1 MATIYKRQSKE
12 ALVHLCEQR
21 GIDPADKS
29 KELLVCALM
38 EQDAEQGSGTAQG
51 SQDMDINPG
60 RVSPEATHSRSP
72 QEGMDVSLQMA
83 LQQLGECDPS
93 LRLQLI
99 LQFNQ
104 AAAAREERA
113 AREKE
118 RAAAERE
125 ERAAAEREERA
136 AAEREERAAAERE
149 ERAAAE
155 REERAAAERQADREF
170 RLEMARIERG
180 INSVQPQS
188 QDVDPKRPRQERF
201 PVLDKDGDLDIFLRS
216 FEKTCRQYHLPR
228 EQWAQYLSPGLRG
241 KALEVFADLPLEL
254 DEDYDAIKAA
264 LIKKYN
270 LTPEVYRK
278 KFRSVK
284 RETTESYADTVGNL
298 RTTFLQ
304 WTRGL
309 SVNSREDLED
319 LMIKDQFL
327 HICPVDVRQFV
338 CDREPKT
345 ADEAA
350 QIADSYTANRMP
362 EAKRET
368 SPQRSTS
375 WKEKQARTTSQPSV
389 SKVGENLTLRESI
402 NQGDMRKCFNCNKVG
417 HLRSACPERGATVYS
432 TVPVVMLLSGDM
444 DKLQHHM
451 QTVIVGDRVIQGLRD
466 SGASYS
472 LVRPEVI
479 NPEDI
484 IPEKTLP
491 VKGITGCHPGVP
503 VAKVFMDWGSG
514 RGIRQVGV
522 SQELPVDVLLG
533 NDLGKM
539 TTVYVPDV
547 QQSYEKMGRSP
558 RGLIWEGG
566 QDSKSKAMPAPEPE
580 VSQYEEATGEGVVN
594 GPPEITLQS
603 ADMVKGVRGCQDG
616 VSESAPRSSKVLSVD
631 LVEAI
636 TQGEVLEQTRG
647 VKMSKAQSMSHK
659 DASTQTGEMQC
670 VYEPKTACTLE
681 TVLREET
688 GVHSEVRFPVM
699 SVASAVLG
707 SDQEVAQG
715 HRDSQESVQS
725 VVQPKP
731 CSINDKERD
740 SNSCTAG
747 KPKHNVTGY
756 SSPTLNSIGISSSRE
771 RVKRFTLGRGDTE
784 LSVSA
789 AQSHK
794 VSRGSQHSSVQVT
807 RGDSTWPYTRGKGP
821 DG

>member
-113 AREKE
+113 AREK
-118 RAAAERE
+118 
-125 ERAAAEREERA
+125 ERA

-284 RETTESYADTVGNL
+284 REITASYADTVGNL

-389 SKVGENLTLRESI
+389 SKVGEIITQRESI

-444 DKLQHHM
+444 EKLQHHM
-451 QTVIVGDRVIQGLRD
+451 QTVIVGDRVTQGLRD

-472 LVRPEVI
+472 LVRPEII
-479 NPEDI
+479 NPKDI

-558 RGLIWEGG
+558 RGLVWEGG
-566 QDSKSKAMPAPEPE
+566 QYSKSKATPAPEPE

-594 GPPEITLQS
+594 RPPEITLHS

-616 VSESAPRSSKVLSVD
+616 VSESAPQSSKVLSVD

-670 VYEPKTACTLE
+670 VYEPQTVCTLE
-681 TVLREET
+681 PVLREET
-688 GVHSEVRFPVM
+688 GVHSEVGFPVM
-699 SVASAVLG
+699 SVASAVL
-707 SDQEVAQG
+707 
-715 HRDSQESVQS
+715 
-725 VVQPKP
+725 
-731 CSINDKERD
+731 
-740 SNSCTAG
+740 
-747 KPKHNVTGY
+747 
-756 SSPTLNSIGISSSRE
+756 
-771 RVKRFTLGRGDTE
+771 
-784 LSVSA
+784 
-789 AQSHK
+789 
-794 VSRGSQHSSVQVT
+794 
-807 RGDSTWPYTRGKGP
+807 
-821 DG
+821 

>member
-1 MATIYKRQSKE
+1 MATIYKRQSKV

-21 GIDPADKS
+21 GINPADKS

-51 SQDMDINPG
+51 SQEMDINPG

-72 QEGMDVSLQMA
+72 QVGMDVSLQMA

-104 AAAAREERA
+104 AAAE
-113 AREKE
+113 REK
-118 RAAAERE
+118 
-125 ERAAAEREERA
+125 
-136 AAEREERAAAERE
+136 

-254 DEDYDAIKAA
+254 DEDYDDIKAA

-284 RETTESYADTVGNL
+284 QETTESYADTVGNL

-389 SKVGENLTLRESI
+389 SKVGENITLRESI

-444 DKLQHHM
+444 EKLQHHM
-451 QTVIVGDRVIQGLRD
+451 QTVIVGDRVTQGLRD

-472 LVRPEVI
+472 LVRPEII

-558 RGLIWEGG
+558 RGLVWEGG

-580 VSQYEEATGEGVVN
+580 VSQYEEAKREGVVN

-616 VSESAPRSSKVLSVD
+616 VSESAPQSSKVMSVD

-670 VYEPKTACTLE
+670 VYEPKTVCTLE
-681 TVLREET
+681 PVLREET

-707 SDQEVAQG
+707 SDQKGEQG

-725 VVQPKP
+725 VDQPKP

-747 KPKHNVTGY
+747 KPKHNVIGY
-756 SSPTLNSIGISSSRE
+756 SSPTLNYIGISSSRE

-794 VSRGSQHSSVQVT
+794 VSRGFQHSSVQVT
-807 RGDSTWPYTRGKGP
+807 RGDITWPYTP

>member
-1 MATIYKRQSKE
+1 MIKIDSTMIHSSAISVSCKSFKE
-12 ALVHLCEQR
+12 V
-21 GIDPADKS
+21 
-29 KELLVCALM
+29 
-38 EQDAEQGSGTAQG
+38 AE
-51 SQDMDINPG
+51 
-60 RVSPEATHSRSP
+60 SR
-72 QEGMDVSLQMA
+72 DNLT
-83 LQQLGECDPS
+83 
-93 LRLQLI
+93 
-99 LQFNQ
+99 Q
-104 AAAAREERA
+104 A
-113 AREKE
+113 
-118 RAAAERE
+118 
-125 ERAAAEREERA
+125 
-136 AAEREERAAAERE
+136 
-149 ERAAAE
+149 
-155 REERAAAERQADREF
+155 
-170 RLEMARIERG
+170 
-180 INSVQPQS
+180 
-188 QDVDPKRPRQERF
+188 VDPKRPRQERF

-216 FEKTCRQYHLPR
+216 FEKTCRQYHLPC

-284 RETTESYADTVGNL
+284 REPTDSYADTVGNL

-338 CDREPKT
+338 CDKEPKT

-389 SKVGENLTLRESI
+389 SKVGENITLRESI

-451 QTVIVGDRVIQGLRD
+451 QTVIVGDRVTQGLID

-479 NPEDI
+479 NPKDI

-514 RGIRQVGV
+514 RGIRQVVV

-547 QQSYEKMGRSP
+547 QQSYEKMDRSP
-558 RGLIWEGG
+558 RGLVWEGG

-616 VSESAPRSSKVLSVD
+616 VSESAPQSSKVVSVD

-681 TVLREET
+681 PVLREAT
-688 GVHSEVRFPVM
+688 GVHSEVGFPVM

-707 SDQEVAQG
+707 SDQKGEQE
-715 HRDSQESVQS
+715 HMDSQESIQS

-771 RVKRFTLGRGDTE
+771 RVNHFTLGRGDTE

-794 VSRGSQHSSVQVT
+794 VSRGSQHSSVQSLPQFCDCCEFLGFNFVT
-807 RGDSTWPYTRGKGP
+807 SCHCDRGSHAEPTFSKS
-821 DG
+821 

>member
-1 MATIYKRQSKE
+1 
-12 ALVHLCEQR
+12 
-21 GIDPADKS
+21 
-29 KELLVCALM
+29 
-38 EQDAEQGSGTAQG
+38 
-51 SQDMDINPG
+51 
-60 RVSPEATHSRSP
+60 
-72 QEGMDVSLQMA
+72 MDVSLQMA

-104 AAAAREERA
+104 AAAAREERV

-125 ERAAAEREERA
+125 KERAAAEREK
-136 AAEREERAAAERE
+136 

-228 EQWAQYLSPGLRG
+228 EQWAQFLSPGLRG

-338 CDREPKT
+338 CDKEPKT

-350 QIADSYTANRMP
+350 QIADSYTANWMP

-389 SKVGENLTLRESI
+389 SKVGENITLRESI

-444 DKLQHHM
+444 EKLQHHM
-451 QTVIVGDRVIQGLRD
+451 QTVIVGDRVTLGLRD

-472 LVRPEVI
+472 LVRPEII

-547 QQSYEKMGRSP
+547 QRSYEKMGRSP
-558 RGLIWEGG
+558 RGLALLCRQEHQVLPPHKVLDATNQPACALHEG
-566 QDSKSKAMPAPEPE
+566 PAVECGLYPQAVIPYL
-580 VSQYEEATGEGVVN
+580 VSLRH
-594 GPPEITLQS
+594 IF
-603 ADMVKGVRGCQDG
+603 
-616 VSESAPRSSKVLSVD
+616 ESAQLIEKGTVEPFWLRIPLGMERGSPRLLDPTDLTQFLYQTALKVPS
-631 LVEAI
+631 
-636 TQGEVLEQTRG
+636 
-647 VKMSKAQSMSHK
+647 
-659 DASTQTGEMQC
+659 
-670 VYEPKTACTLE
+670 
-681 TVLREET
+681 
-688 GVHSEVRFPVM
+688 
-699 SVASAVLG
+699 
-707 SDQEVAQG
+707 
-715 HRDSQESVQS
+715 S
-725 VVQPKP
+725 VVMNVGRQ
-731 CSINDKERD
+731 SIMYKELL
-740 SNSCTAG
+740 
-747 KPKHNVTGY
+747 P
-756 SSPTLNSIGISSSRE
+756 
-771 RVKRFTLGRGDTE
+771 
-784 LSVSA
+784 
-789 AQSHK
+789 
-794 VSRGSQHSSVQVT
+794 
-807 RGDSTWPYTRGKGP
+807 
-821 DG
+821 

>member
-51 SQDMDINPG
+51 SQEMDINPG

-125 ERAAAEREERA
+125 K
-136 AAEREERAAAERE
+136 

-284 RETTESYADTVGNL
+284 RETTDSYADTVGNL

-368 SPQRSTS
+368 SPQRSSS

-389 SKVGENLTLRESI
+389 SKVGENITLRESI

-444 DKLQHHM
+444 EKLQHHM
-451 QTVIVGDRVIQGLRD
+451 QTVIVGDRVTQGLRD

-472 LVRPEVI
+472 LVRPEII

-514 RGIRQVGV
+514 RGIRLVGV

-533 NDLGKM
+533 NDLGNM
-539 TTVYVPDV
+539 TTVYVPDGISPLDLV
-547 QQSYEKMGRSP
+547 WDTAKSFIRGIFKAQIHRYKKVTQKDTQDLEKKIQSLEEKYMTDPSEQNRVNWEEAQNLHSDLIQAQANKKMGVYARKGYIEANLP
-558 RGLIWEGG
+558 GRMLANLIKEEKKRVIIKSIEGPG
-566 QDSKSKAMPAPEPE
+566 SGILHRPEDIQKAFVEYYEELFESKSTM
-580 VSQYEEATGEGVVN
+580 TGEQLRKYLSQISLPCLSAEERALLEAPITHEEIN
-594 GPPEITLQS
+594 G
-603 ADMVKGVRGCQDG
+603 
-616 VSESAPRSSKVLSVD
+616 
-631 LVEAI
+631 
-636 TQGEVLEQTRG
+636 
-647 VKMSKAQSMSHK
+647 
-659 DASTQTGEMQC
+659 
-670 VYEPKTACTLE
+670 
-681 TVLREET
+681 
-688 GVHSEVRFPVM
+688 
-699 SVASAVLG
+699 
-707 SDQEVAQG
+707 
-715 HRDSQESVQS
+715 RDSV
-725 VVQPKP
+725 
-731 CSINDKERD
+731 
-740 SNSCTAG
+740 
-747 KPKHNVTGY
+747 
-756 SSPTLNSIGISSSRE
+756 
-771 RVKRFTLGRGDTE
+771 
-784 LSVSA
+784 
-789 AQSHK
+789 
-794 VSRGSQHSSVQVT
+794 
-807 RGDSTWPYTRGKGP
+807 
-821 DG
+821 

>member
-12 ALVHLCEQR
+12 ALDHLCEQR

-38 EQDAEQGSGTAQG
+38 EQDAEQGSGTAQV

-72 QEGMDVSLQMA
+72 QVGMDLSLQMA
-83 LQQLGECDPS
+83 LQQLGDCDPS

-104 AAAAREERA
+104 A
-113 AREKE
+113 
-118 RAAAERE
+118 
-125 ERAAAEREERA
+125 
-136 AAEREERAAAERE
+136 
-149 ERAAAE
+149 RAAAE

-188 QDVDPKRPRQERF
+188 QDVDPRRPCQERF

-216 FEKTCRQYHLPR
+216 FEKTCRQYHLPC

-241 KALEVFADLPLEL
+241 KALEAFADLPLEP

-304 WTRGL
+304 WIQGL

-345 ADEAA
+345 VDEAA

-368 SPQRSTS
+368 SPQRSSS

-402 NQGDMRKCFNCNKVG
+402 NQRNMRKCFNCNKVG

-451 QTVIVGDRVIQGLRD
+451 QTVIVGDRVTQGLRD

-533 NDLGKM
+533 NNLGKM

-558 RGLIWEGG
+558 RGL
-566 QDSKSKAMPAPEPE
+566 
-580 VSQYEEATGEGVVN
+580 V
-594 GPPEITLQS
+594 
-603 ADMVKGVRGCQDG
+603 
-616 VSESAPRSSKVLSVD
+616 
-631 LVEAI
+631 
-636 TQGEVLEQTRG
+636 
-647 VKMSKAQSMSHK
+647 
-659 DASTQTGEMQC
+659 
-670 VYEPKTACTLE
+670 
-681 TVLREET
+681 
-688 GVHSEVRFPVM
+688 
-699 SVASAVLG
+699 
-707 SDQEVAQG
+707 
-715 HRDSQESVQS
+715 
-725 VVQPKP
+725 
-731 CSINDKERD
+731 
-740 SNSCTAG
+740 
-747 KPKHNVTGY
+747 
-756 SSPTLNSIGISSSRE
+756 
-771 RVKRFTLGRGDTE
+771 
-784 LSVSA
+784 
-789 AQSHK
+789 
-794 VSRGSQHSSVQVT
+794 
-807 RGDSTWPYTRGKGP
+807 
-821 DG
+821 

>member
-1 MATIYKRQSKE
+1 MATIYKRQSKG

-29 KELLVCALM
+29 KDLLVCALM
-38 EQDAEQGSGTAQG
+38 EQDA
-51 SQDMDINPG
+51 
-60 RVSPEATHSRSP
+60 
-72 QEGMDVSLQMA
+72 
-83 LQQLGECDPS
+83 
-93 LRLQLI
+93 
-99 LQFNQ
+99 
-104 AAAAREERA
+104 
-113 AREKE
+113 
-118 RAAAERE
+118 
-125 ERAAAEREERA
+125 
-136 AAEREERAAAERE
+136 
-149 ERAAAE
+149 
-155 REERAAAERQADREF
+155 AAAERQADREF
-170 RLEMARIERG
+170 MLEMARIERG

-284 RETTESYADTVGNL
+284 RGPTDSYADAVGNL

-327 HICPVDVRQFV
+327 HICPVNVRQFV
-338 CDREPKT
+338 CDRELKT

-368 SPQRSTS
+368 SPQRSSS

-389 SKVGENLTLRESI
+389 RFARENAGTSGGASSSI
-402 NQGDMRKCFNCNKVG
+402 NQGDMRKCFICNKVG

-444 DKLQHHM
+444 EKLQHHM
-451 QTVIVGDRVIQGLRD
+451 QTVIVGDRVTQGLRD

-503 VAKVFMDWGSG
+503 DAKVFMDWGAG

-558 RGLIWEGG
+558 RGLVWEGG

-580 VSQYEEATGEGVVN
+580 VSQYEEAMGEGVVN

-603 ADMVKGVRGCQDG
+603 ADMVQGVRGCQDG
-616 VSESAPRSSKVLSVD
+616 VSESAPQSSKVLSVD
-631 LVEAI
+631 LA
-636 TQGEVLEQTRG
+636 
-647 VKMSKAQSMSHK
+647 A
-659 DASTQTGEMQC
+659 ASS
-670 VYEPKTACTLE
+670 L
-681 TVLREET
+681 
-688 GVHSEVRFPVM
+688 
-699 SVASAVLG
+699 
-707 SDQEVAQG
+707 
-715 HRDSQESVQS
+715 
-725 VVQPKP
+725 
-731 CSINDKERD
+731 
-740 SNSCTAG
+740 
-747 KPKHNVTGY
+747 
-756 SSPTLNSIGISSSRE
+756 
-771 RVKRFTLGRGDTE
+771 
-784 LSVSA
+784 
-789 AQSHK
+789 
-794 VSRGSQHSSVQVT
+794 
-807 RGDSTWPYTRGKGP
+807 
-821 DG
+821 

>member
-1 MATIYKRQSKE
+1 
-12 ALVHLCEQR
+12 
-21 GIDPADKS
+21 
-29 KELLVCALM
+29 
-38 EQDAEQGSGTAQG
+38 
-51 SQDMDINPG
+51 MDIDPG

-72 QEGMDVSLQMA
+72 QVGMDVSLQMA

-104 AAAAREERA
+104 AAAQERA
-113 AREKE
+113 AAEREKE
-118 RAAAERE
+118 RAAAE
-125 ERAAAEREERA
+125 AAAEREKERE
-136 AAEREERAAAERE
+136 AAER
-149 ERAAAE
+149 
-155 REERAAAERQADREF
+155 ERQADREF

-201 PVLDKDGDLDIFLRS
+201 PVLDKDGELDIFLRS

-284 RETTESYADTVGNL
+284 RETTASYADTVGNL

-368 SPQRSTS
+368 SPQRSSS

-389 SKVGENLTLRESI
+389 SKVGENITLRDSI
-402 NQGDMRKCFNCNKVG
+402 NQGDMRKCFICNKVG

-444 DKLQHHM
+444 KKLQHHM
-451 QTVIVGDRVIQGLRD
+451 QTVIVGDRVTQGLRD

-558 RGLIWEGG
+558 RGLVWEGG

-616 VSESAPRSSKVLSVD
+616 VSESAPQSSKVLSVD

-647 VKMSKAQSMSHK
+647 VKMSKAQSMGHK
-659 DASTQTGEMQC
+659 DASTQTGEMQFNNC
-670 VYEPKTACTLE
+670 PKLLLLDDTHNIQEPNIALGLIAKKKVFGKNNRNEFEALEDSKETCHQNSTYEL
-681 TVLREET
+681 
-688 GVHSEVRFPVM
+688 
-699 SVASAVLG
+699 
-707 SDQEVAQG
+707 
-715 HRDSQESVQS
+715 
-725 VVQPKP
+725 
-731 CSINDKERD
+731 I
-740 SNSCTAG
+740 
-747 KPKHNVTGY
+747 
-756 SSPTLNSIGISSSRE
+756 
-771 RVKRFTLGRGDTE
+771 
-784 LSVSA
+784 
-789 AQSHK
+789 
-794 VSRGSQHSSVQVT
+794 
-807 RGDSTWPYTRGKGP
+807 
-821 DG
+821 

>member
-38 EQDAEQGSGTAQG
+38 EQDAEQGSGTGQG

-72 QEGMDVSLQMA
+72 QVGMDVSLQMA

-113 AREKE
+113 EREK
-118 RAAAERE
+118 
-125 ERAAAEREERA
+125 
-136 AAEREERAAAERE
+136 

-188 QDVDPKRPRQERF
+188 QDVNPKRPRQERF

-241 KALEVFADLPLEL
+241 KALEVFADLPHEL
-254 DEDYDAIKAA
+254 DEDYDAIKTA

-284 RETTESYADTVGNL
+284 RGPTDSYADTVGNL

-389 SKVGENLTLRESI
+389 SKVGENITLRESI

-444 DKLQHHM
+444 DKLQPHM
-451 QTVIVGDRVIQGLRD
+451 QTVIVGDRVTQGLRD

-472 LVRPEVI
+472 LVRPEII

-558 RGLIWEGG
+558 RGLVWEGG

-603 ADMVKGVRGCQDG
+603 ADMVKGVIFIYRSQKELFEKSTPGLQGDKGKESRTGINKQPTRGIKIADNLHYVRSCYVLDSLDQEKAFYR
-616 VSESAPRSSKVLSVD
+616 VSHGFMSQALRRFGLGKTFCSYVD
-631 LVEAI
+631 LMYFDI
-636 TQGEVLEQTRG
+636 
-647 VKMSKAQSMSHK
+647 
-659 DASTQTGEMQC
+659 
-670 VYEPKTACTLE
+670 
-681 TVLREET
+681 
-688 GVHSEVRFPVM
+688 
-699 SVASAVLG
+699 
-707 SDQEVAQG
+707 
-715 HRDSQESVQS
+715 
-725 VVQPKP
+725 
-731 CSINDKERD
+731 
-740 SNSCTAG
+740 
-747 KPKHNVTGY
+747 
-756 SSPTLNSIGISSSRE
+756 
-771 RVKRFTLGRGDTE
+771 
-784 LSVSA
+784 
-789 AQSHK
+789 
-794 VSRGSQHSSVQVT
+794 HSSVLVNGWKTDTFPVLLRIRAVCRVYLAERRVPRVHRTGT
-807 RGDSTWPYTRGKGP
+807 RTRRRDGLLLRPELGDGARQDLQGVRIGFGGKSQEVGGHAFRRLAARFFCP
-821 DG
+821 LPLHHSAGLHEGSGSLVREGRRSPEDLARTLGQSQHQSHPVEPQTSLLGGEDARPA

>member
-72 QEGMDVSLQMA
+72 QVGMDVSLQMA

-104 AAAAREERA
+104 AAAE
-113 AREKE
+113 REKE

-125 ERAAAEREERA
+125 KERAAAEREKERA
-136 AAEREERAAAERE
+136 A
-149 ERAAAE
+149 
-155 REERAAAERQADREF
+155 ERAAAERQADREF

-188 QDVDPKRPRQERF
+188 QDVGPKRPRQERF

-241 KALEVFADLPLEL
+241 KALEVFADLPLEF

-284 RETTESYADTVGNL
+284 RGPTDSYADAVGNL

-362 EAKRET
+362 EGKRET
-368 SPQRSTS
+368 SPQRSSS
-375 WKEKQARTTSQPSV
+375 WKEKQTRTTSQPSV
-389 SKVGENLTLRESI
+389 SKVGENITLRESI

-432 TVPVVMLLSGDM
+432 TAPVVMLLSGDM
-444 DKLQHHM
+444 EKLQHHM
-451 QTVIVGDRVIQGLRD
+451 QPVIVGDRVTQGLRD

-472 LVRPEVI
+472 LVRPEII

-616 VSESAPRSSKVLSVD
+616 VSESAPQSSKVLSVD

-681 TVLREET
+681 PVLREEI
-688 GVHSEVRFPVM
+688 GVHSEVGFPVM

-707 SDQEVAQG
+707 SDQKGEQG

-725 VVQPKP
+725 VVQHKP

-756 SSPTLNSIGISSSRE
+756 RSPTLNSIGISSSMMSN
-771 RVKRFTLGRGDTE
+771 LGHVT
-784 LSVSA
+784 A
-789 AQSHK
+789 YP
-794 VSRGSQHSSVQVT
+794 RGS
-807 RGDSTWPYTRGKGP
+807 STNGELPIW
-821 DG
+821 